1 MNIQLYEVATYTTYH
16 HLVDNDIELDKQMIV
31 KSLNT
36 QTSHS
41 LAMAS
46 SIGLSDEA
54 GTTKIV
60 IWTAIIF
67 GVFFFPLVP
76 AFFYILLVICPK
88 DTEAEVEKYKRNE
101 LRAHEVKSV
110 SGGLEAPVQII
121 LIVYL
126 ILRGHL
132 PLPWAQTASSS
143 CLEDSLGR
151 SVCLPSIPVA
161 SVVFSLLSL
170 VKALY
175 DLNIYPLV
183 HHYPPSWQRLN
194 TTLDLCLTFLPCFL
208 ASAIFRLTTFRK
220 ISEKII
226 YLTTILNTTTF
237 TMFSFLR
244 VII

>member
-1 MNIQLYEVATYTTYH
+1 
-16 HLVDNDIELDKQMIV
+16 
-31 KSLNT
+31 
-36 QTSHS
+36 
-41 LAMAS
+41 MAS

-54 GTTKIV
+54 EAGGTKKIV
-60 IWTAIIF
+60 IWSAIIF

-76 AFFYILLVICPK
+76 AFFYILLLICPK
-88 DTEAEVEKYKRNE
+88 ETEADLKKYKRNE
-101 LRAHEVKSV
+101 LRAHEMKSV

-161 SVVFSLLSL
+161 SVVFSFLSL

-183 HHYPPSWQRLN
+183 HNYPPSWERLN
-194 TTLDLCLTFLPCFL
+194 KTLDLCLTFLPCFL
-208 ASAIFRLTTFRK
+208 ASAIFRLTTFRN
-220 ISEKII
+220 ISEKNNHNI
-226 YLTTILNTTTF
+226 F
-237 TMFSFLR
+237 F
-244 VII
+244 V